1 MDAITKPKV
10 AFLGL
15 GRMGEPMAANVL
27 KQGYDLNIW
36 NRNKDRA
43 KSLIAQGAHWADKP
57 AEAAKDADFVIAMLS
72 DDKAVEQVA
81 FREQGVLSAMQ
92 PGKIFINMSTTS
104 VTLAHDLAIYGR
116 ECGVRTLDAPVVG
129 SIKPA
134 QEGTLIILASGEPDA
149 YDEAESLLKTMG
161 QTIHYMGE
169 TGNAIYMKLI
179 FNGLLATQLAAFA
192 ELVALGHKAGL
203 DRKQVIELLT
213 GGTLASPALKMR
225 AANVLNNNHAPAF
238 TLKLMRKDMGLVTE
252 AGRDLGVPMPVAAAT
267 GELYSIAANL
277 DLKEEDISLIVPIV
291 EQLSGL

>member
-1 MDAITKPKV
+1 MDSKNKQKV
-10 AFLGL
+10 SFLGL
-15 GRMGEPMAANVL
+15 GRMGQAMATNVL
-27 KQGYDLNIW
+27 KAGYDLAIW

-43 KSLIAQGAHWADKP
+43 RPLVEQGARLATSP
-57 AEAAKDADFVIAMLS
+57 AEAAKEADFVIAMLS

-81 FREQGVLSAMQ
+81 FRDQGVLAALQ

-104 VTLAHDLAIYGR
+104 VTLAHDLATFGR

-134 QEGTLIILASGEPDA
+134 QDASLFILVSGDRDA
-149 YDEAESLLKTMG
+149 YEEAEPLIKTMG
-161 QTIHYMGE
+161 QTLHYLGD

-203 DRKQVIELLT
+203 DRNQVIELLC
-213 GGTLASPALKMR
+213 GGALASPALKAR
-225 AANVLNNNHAPAF
+225 AANVINNNHAPAF

-267 GELYSIAANL
+267 GELYTIAANL